1 MASKSAGPGGGA
13 SIPSERAAPW
23 YMSGEDIDN
32 SPSRAF
38 FVKKYGSVEKARSR
52 EQECRL
58 TTCAFLQE
66 SGQKLRL
73 PQLSIAT
80 AIVFY
85 HRFYARES
93 YENYERFQVATTCL
107 FLASK
112 VEETPKK
119 LRDVIV
125 ETYKV
130 QHSTVQPPESDQ
142 ELWRLKEQVLICERE
157 LLRVLGFDLSVEHAY
172 RPLLAYVKSISGPR
186 DLAQIAWN
194 FINDSLRTTV
204 CLQYAPR
211 CLAAASAWMA
221 SSYLEAKQRP
231 FVLPAH
237 PPGSADG
244 KWYHAFQVREATV
257 RAIVEQIQQMYDE
270 NKGGGGGVLLAN
282 SGAVERMR
290 MTQQMPAASGSAP
303 PRAPASREAS
313 RNGSDAG
320 RAPPGGGSGSGGG
333 GGGGGGYVQ
342 REDVKR
348 EREEPRKGSS
358 SGGGGGSA
366 AGSGRRE
373 EPSAKREAAPPA
385 QPEEGEIGAE
395 EGEIEEGE
403 LEAPPSK
410 RSRDDEPK

>member
-1 MASKSAGPGGGA
+1 MLLCERFARASVLPERLLRAPPPVPRRASRLGP
-13 SIPSERAAPW
+13 SSVAAP
-23 YMSGEDIDN
+23 
-32 SPSRAF
+32 R
-38 FVKKYGSVEKARSR
+38 
-52 EQECRL
+52 
-58 TTCAFLQE
+58 
-66 SGQKLRL
+66 
-73 PQLSIAT
+73 
-80 AIVFY
+80 
-85 HRFYARES
+85 
-93 YENYERFQVATTCL
+93 
-107 FLASK
+107 
-112 VEETPKK
+112 
-119 LRDVIV
+119 
-125 ETYKV
+125 
-130 QHSTVQPPESDQ
+130 
-142 ELWRLKEQVLICERE
+142 
-157 LLRVLGFDLSVEHAY
+157 

-303 PRAPASREAS
+303 PSAPASREAS

-333 GGGGGGYVQ
+333 GGGGGGYVK